1 MLTTGHFAAAG
12 CRNAFAKAKSRET
25 IDPWSDTSGVL
36 DPDLSWTRRPIAGSI
51 VGMTPRTHL
60 VLGGGGAMGAYQAGA
75 VLALFEAGF
84 VPDAVYGCSAG
95 ALNAAFLAS
104 SPTVDRAREL
114 VAWWLDP
121 KVGAVLSP
129 GWRSHARS
137 LVAMAGIGDS
147 RGWLDSR
154 PLARLIAANVPAHDL
169 SELAVPI
176 VATTTCLNCGCARHH
191 DHGPVVDVLL
201 ASCAL
206 PGLFAPVQFPDGHL
220 HADGGIADGVPV
232 SAALDR
238 AGPDDQVVVIDCGL
252 TAITGRPDVCAAA
265 SDVLAA
271 HACGVPVASGR
282 SRPYGLPRAIRLDH
296 EAMRIWQALDIT
308 DELLEDAVPVNRY
321 GMVFC
326 ADGELIVK
334 FSSRTDP
341 RAGLSRT
348 PSFSRTSKR
357 RSTARSPPA
366 RFPSTASGRLS
377 R

>member
-1 MLTTGHFAAAG
+1 
-12 CRNAFAKAKSRET
+12 
-25 IDPWSDTSGVL
+25 
-36 DPDLSWTRRPIAGSI
+36 
-51 VGMTPRTHL
+51 MTPRTHL

-176 VATTTCLNCGCARHH
+176 VATTTCLNCGSARHH

-232 SAALDR
+232 RAALDR

-271 HACGVPVASGR
+271 HACGVPVAAGR
-282 SRPYGLPRAIRLDH
+282 AAYVAPEEGGTGALGVALRAFAVARDLANRAALSDSLD
-296 EAMRIWQALDIT
+296 
-308 DELLEDAVPVNRY
+308 
-321 GMVFC
+321 
-326 ADGELIVK
+326 
-334 FSSRTDP
+334 DP
-341 RAGLSRT
+341 RVQVTPHIADAWASGILATLPQGPRDMSQAAGLAQAG
-348 PSFSRTSKR
+348 R
-357 RSTARSPPA
+357 RVTELWVK
-366 RFPSTASGRLS
+366 TVVASDPGS
-377 R
+377 HS